1 MALSG
6 GRRIALFAS
15 LGVVAAAV
23 VTALVVLAVS
33 LVTQFVEWRQ
43 AADRYEAAI
52 VVQDA
57 AIDAFET
64 ATLALESANHSLV
77 ARAGLVEQLRERGG
91 VVVPSGAA
99 TALFEAH
106 EASSLEPLTVATVE
120 LSARPDDLV
129 SLSAKEVDE
138 ATSSLERE
146 TTRLESATRESL
158 GFVDTA
164 QEATASFDAELDAF
178 VEAVSAHGTSLL
190 SERQDASADALAS
203 LQAATAALPGLA
215 AESLGTAL
223 DTWAAAAD
231 EVLRTSNAKRI
242 DDPNSVVVVVNKVRP
257 LQPQNYV
264 PKLVRVDVPFIS
276 TPLLRAEA
284 AGPLVEMFAA
294 FTSETGERLRLQ
306 NSYRSFATQTNTY
319 NYHVSTKGQAQADRG
334 SARPGHSEH
343 QTGLALDVN
352 GVGYGCSIQQ
362 CFGEM
367 VHGKWLEQNAW
378 RFGWVIRY
386 PKGYEH
392 VTGYDWEPWHLRYVG
407 VDVSTAMHE
416 GGIATLEEYFE
427 LAPAPTY

>member
-1 MALSG
+1 MV
-6 GRRIALFAS
+6 I
-15 LGVVAAAV
+15 
-23 VTALVVLAVS
+23 
-33 LVTQFVEWRQ
+33 
-43 AADRYEAAI
+43 
-52 VVQDA
+52 
-57 AIDAFET
+57 
-64 ATLALESANHSLV
+64 
-77 ARAGLVEQLRERGG
+77 
-91 VVVPSGAA
+91 PSGAA
-99 TALFEAH
+99 TALFEAY
-106 EASSLEPLTVATVE
+106 EASSLEPLTVARVE
-120 LSARPDDLV
+120 FSARPDDLV

-158 GFVDTA
+158 GFADTA

-178 VEAVSAHGTSLL
+178 VGAVSAHGTSLL

-242 DDPNSVVVVVNKVRP
+242 DEPNSVVVVVNKLRP

-294 FTSETGERLRLQ
+294 FTAETGERLRLQ

-362 CFGEM
+362 CFGDM